1 MRPGNSDREIAWH
14 EILEFWRLVV
24 VDDGVMEKLLERL
37 ARATERLYALLDN
50 WLITIVFR
58 PHLLMNLDD

>member
-1 MRPGNSDREIAWH
+1 MRPGNGDREIAWH